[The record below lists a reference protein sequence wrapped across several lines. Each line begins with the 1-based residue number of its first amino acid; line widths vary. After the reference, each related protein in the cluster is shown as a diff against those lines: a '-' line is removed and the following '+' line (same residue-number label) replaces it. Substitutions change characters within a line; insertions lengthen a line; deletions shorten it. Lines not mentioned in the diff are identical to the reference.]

1 MNISKPTESEYPSFY
16 AAYIGKV
23 GGAGPLALLESQI
36 AAFERAKT
44 IADTTGDH
52 QYADGKWTV
61 KELLGHVADTE
72 RVFAYRLLRIARA
85 DQTPLSGFDENA
97 WAAAAPHKARRL
109 TDVAAELAAV
119 RSATVALVRS
129 LDQSALEQVGTANGK
144 PVSARAICWMLAGHA
159 QHHLDVLKERYDLA
173 L

>member
-1 MNISKPTESEYPSFY
+1 M
-16 AAYIGKV
+16 
-23 GGAGPLALLESQI
+23 
-36 AAFERAKT
+36 
-44 IADTTGDH
+44 
-52 QYADGKWTV
+52 
-61 KELLGHVADTE
+61 
-72 RVFAYRLLRIARA
+72 
-85 DQTPLSGFDENA
+85 
-97 WAAAAPHKARRL
+97 
-109 TDVAAELAAV
+109 